1 MQISRSH
8 KNISISTLSRE
19 HFAAR
24 RIGAVASHRYICT
37 YRYRYI
43 RLAFGFASFRFA
55 SSFLWMKWTG
65 PDYNEWN
72 WRSARRSAGLVGKHK
87 IAFAA
92 ASLTLQIKY
101 IVHLFRF
108 VSFFLGLHIYFHRI
122 LVSVHIFLVQC
133 LSQVHI
139 HWMSSTQTTRRHK
152 SALQYGKNTPYMAIF
167 STILFRLTGISGVGV
182 FRFFGATPPQK
193 LTKTF
198 SKI

>member
-1 MQISRSH
+1 
-8 KNISISTLSRE
+8 
-19 HFAAR
+19 
-24 RIGAVASHRYICT
+24 
-37 YRYRYI
+37 
-43 RLAFGFASFRFA
+43 
-55 SSFLWMKWTG
+55 
-65 PDYNEWN
+65 
-72 WRSARRSAGLVGKHK
+72 VGKHK

-198 SKI
+198 SKILQRFRNKIRENTSQDLYFILILIKMEWNTYSFKAKLFNGKLNKN